1 MLHINMIFH
10 VRDYHFRSHKLHY
23 ITMGKVIYLPT
34 EWNDGINAAFINY
47 TYRQNKYWYR
57 DQKDSD
63 NIFLGLRS
71 GINLGA
77 WRVRNHSTYNKN
89 SDNAAE
95 WNSLQTYVERDI
107 RRLKSRLTLGETA
120 SSNDVLESVPY
131 RGIKLASDESMLP
144 TKVSVALLLL

>member
-1 MLHINMIFH
+1 M
-10 VRDYHFRSHKLHY
+10 
-23 ITMGKVIYLPT
+23 
-34 EWNDGINAAFINY
+34 
-47 TYRQNKYWYR
+47 
-57 DQKDSD
+57 
-63 NIFLGLRS
+63 RS

-144 TKVSVALLLL
+144 QSQRGFAPVVRGIAQSNAMVTIRQNNSVIYQTSVPPVNLKYQISIPPLIVVIYK